1 MILTINEDRVPIKYI
16 LGIEKDLESYP
27 DPIDI
32 LYHVVNLAYRNPDR
46 YKGTFTRH
54 AAKTYWFKEADE
66 SVLDESLNKL
76 TQMGYVMQTNTD
88 PGKESYKVIINPF
101 E

>member
-1 MILTINEDRVPIKYI
+1 MILMINEERVPIKYI
-16 LGIEKDLESYP
+16 LGIERGLDSYP

-32 LYHVVNLAYRNPDR
+32 LYHVIDLSVRNPSR

-54 AAKTYWFKEADE
+54 HCVTYWFKDSDPAIVDE
-66 SVLDESLNKL
+66 SINKL
-76 TQMGYVMQTNTD
+76 TQMGYVLQTNTTE
-88 PGKESYKVIINPF
+88 GKEAYKIIINPF

>member
-1 MILTINEDRVPIKYI
+1 MILTINEDSTPIKYN
-16 LGIEKDLESYP
+16 LGIEKDLPGYP
-27 DPIDI
+27 EPMDI
-32 LYHVVNLAYRNPDR
+32 LYHTIELAVRNPKR

-54 AAKTYWFKEADE
+54 HCVTYWFKDVDE
-66 SVLDESLNKL
+66 SIVDESINKL
-76 TQMGYVMQTNTD
+76 TQSGHVLQTNTD